1 MRLFRNGMRAIR
13 NTSPAVLFFRNCG
26 KMSVPCTAVRLI
38 TGKKMLMARMTRCL
52 LFTSI
57 LLQSRPL
64 YASLKMQF
72 KYPDGSTN
80 WQHVANW
87 SGSILILLLSIAVIT
102 LFITRRKVRKANL
115 ELHEIRN
122 GLELRVQERTA
133 TLDESNRLLKE
144 TNKLLEN
151 EIARHV
157 ETAARLRASES
168 YKKDILRSMP
178 LMLVGVNKDG
188 KITQWNRR
196 AEDITGITA
205 DEVLDRN
212 LWDAYPIITVS
223 PAQIGAAMDRNETI
237 TIKHSQRGQYYF
249 DITIYPLQDQ
259 AETGVVILID
269 DVTKKILAENMLI
282 QNDKIS
288 SMGELASS
296 MAHDINMPLQSILF
310 DLRTF
315 QGVLSDS
322 SQYMNEVKDNGIP
335 EKLGSLL
342 SHAYEKG
349 EKVASIVQNLQDFAR
364 GRSDRKQFSNIVDL
378 MEHTLELAG
387 DVLSAPSGL
396 RFVDIQ
402 IERSY
407 EKDLPMIPCYVTE
420 LQQAF
425 LSLFRHSHD
434 ALGRVNDPAHN
445 PVIRIQMNVSYGS
458 FWIRIQHNGVGL
470 TNDEQMY
477 LFEPFVRK
485 DTPEVSYDA
494 GKRLSFAYFIITE
507 QHQGHMAV
515 TSDINVGSTF
525 HIQLQLK

>member
-1 MRLFRNGMRAIR
+1 MLLLKMMRY
-13 NTSPAVLFFRNCG
+13 LFF
-26 KMSVPCTAVRLI
+26 I
-38 TGKKMLMARMTRCL
+38 
-52 LFTSI
+52 SI
-57 LLQSRPL
+57 FLHSQPL
-64 YASLKMQF
+64 YAGLRMQF

-87 SGSILILLLSIAVIT
+87 SGGILILLLTIAVIN
-102 LFITRRKVRKANL
+102 LFFTRRKVRKSNL
-115 ELHEIRN
+115 ELKEIRN

-151 EIARHV
+151 EIAKHV
-157 ETAARLRASES
+157 STASRLRASES
-168 YKKDILRSMP
+168 YIKNILRSMP
-178 LMLVGVNKDG
+178 LMLVGINKDG
-188 KITQWNRR
+188 QITQWNKR
-196 AEDITGITA
+196 AEDITGIKA
-205 DEVLDRN
+205 EDVLDKN

-223 PAQIGAAMDRNETI
+223 PSQVSEAIEKNKPI

-259 AETGVVILID
+259 IETGAVILID

-282 QNDKIS
+282 QNDKIT

-310 DLRTF
+310 DLRAF
-315 QGVLSDS
+315 QQLLSDG
-322 SQYMNEVKDNGIP
+322 SQHMNEITSNGMP

-349 EKVASIVQNLQDFAR
+349 EKVASIIQNLQDFAR
-364 GRSDRKQFSNIVDL
+364 GRSDRKQLSNIVDVI
-378 MEHTLELAG
+378 EHTLELAG

-396 RFVDIQ
+396 KFIDIQ
-402 IERSY
+402 IERNY

-425 LSLFRHSHD
+425 LSLFRHAYD
-434 ALGRVNDPAHN
+434 ALGRVNDPGHK
-445 PVIRIQMNVSYGS
+445 PTIKIQMNVSYDS

-470 TNDEQMY
+470 TNEEQLY

-485 DTPEVSYDA
+485 DMPEVGYDA

-515 TSDINVGSTF
+515 TSDINVGTTF
-525 HIQLQLK
+525 HIQMLLK

>member
-1 MRLFRNGMRAIR
+1 MLLKMMRH
-13 NTSPAVLFFRNCG
+13 
-26 KMSVPCTAVRLI
+26 
-38 TGKKMLMARMTRCL
+38 L
-52 LFTSI
+52 LFISI
-57 LLQSRPL
+57 FLQSQPL
-64 YASLKMQF
+64 YAALRMQF

-87 SGSILILLLSIAVIT
+87 SGGILILLLSIAVIN
-102 LFITRRKVRKANL
+102 LILTRRRVRKSNQ
-115 ELHEIRN
+115 ELKKIRN
-122 GLELRVQERTA
+122 ELELRVQERTA
-133 TLDESNRLLKE
+133 TLDESNRLLIE

-151 EIARHV
+151 EIANHV
-157 ETAARLRASES
+157 STAARLRASES
-168 YKKDILRSMP
+168 YIKNILKSMP

-188 KITQWNRR
+188 QITQWNKQ
-196 AEDITGITA
+196 AEDITGIKA
-205 DEVLDRN
+205 EDVLDRY

-223 PAQIGAAMDRNETI
+223 PGQVNEAMEKNETI
-237 TIKHSQRGQYYF
+237 TIKHCQRGQYYF

-259 AETGVVILID
+259 VEPGVVILID
-269 DVTKKILAENMLI
+269 DVTKKIVAENMLI

-296 MAHDINMPLQSILF
+296 MAHDINMPLQSILL

-315 QGVLSDS
+315 QHLLSDS
-322 SQYMNEVKDNGIP
+322 SQHVNEIRSNGMP
-335 EKLGSLL
+335 ERLSSLL

-364 GRSDRKQFSNIVDL
+364 GRSDRKQLSNMVDV

-387 DVLSAPSGL
+387 DLFSGQSKL
-396 RFVDIQ
+396 GFMDIQ
-402 IERSY
+402 IERNY

-425 LSLFRHSHD
+425 LSLFRHAYD
-434 ALGRVNDPAHN
+434 ALGRASEPDHK
-445 PVIRIQMNVSYGS
+445 PVIKIQMNVSYDS

-470 TNDEQMY
+470 TNEELLY

-485 DTPEVSYDA
+485 DTPEVGYDA

-507 QHQGHMAV
+507 QHQGYMSV
-515 TSDINVGSTF
+515 TSNLNVGTTF
-525 HIQLQLK
+525 HIQMLL

>member
-1 MRLFRNGMRAIR
+1 MIR
-13 NTSPAVLFFRNCG
+13 Y
-26 KMSVPCTAVRLI
+26 
-38 TGKKMLMARMTRCL
+38 L
-52 LFTSI
+52 LFISI
-57 LLQSRPL
+57 VLQSQPL
-64 YASLKMQF
+64 YASLRMQF

-87 SGSILILLLSIAVIT
+87 SGGILILLLSIAVIN
-102 LFITRRKVRKANL
+102 LFFTRRKVRKSNL
-115 ELHEIRN
+115 ELKEIRS

-144 TNKLLEN
+144 TNKLLES
-151 EIARHV
+151 EIANHV
-157 ETAARLRASES
+157 STASRLRTSES
-168 YKKDILRSMP
+168 YIKNILRSMP
-178 LMLVGVNKDG
+178 LMLVGVSRDG
-188 KITQWNRR
+188 QITQWNKR
-196 AEDITGITA
+196 AEDITGIRA
-205 DEVLDRN
+205 EDVLDKN

-223 PAQIGAAMDRNETI
+223 PGQVGEAMEKNETI

-249 DITIYPLQDQ
+249 DITIYPLQGQ
-259 AETGVVILID
+259 VETGVVIMID
-269 DVTKKILAENMLI
+269 DVTMKILAENMLI

-296 MAHDINMPLQSILF
+296 MAHDINMPLQSVLF

-315 QGVLSDS
+315 QRLLTDS
-322 SQYMNEVKDNGIP
+322 SQYMDEAMSNGMP

-364 GRSDRKQFSNIVDL
+364 GRSDRKQLSNIVDV

-387 DVLSAPSGL
+387 DVLSAPSKL

-402 IERSY
+402 IERNY

-425 LSLFRHSHD
+425 LSLFRHAYD
-434 ALGRVNDPAHN
+434 ALGRVNDPGHT
-445 PVIRIQMNVSYGS
+445 PVIKIQMNVSYDS

-470 TNDEQMY
+470 TNEEQLY

-485 DTPEVSYDA
+485 DTPEVGYDA

-507 QHQGHMAV
+507 QHQGNMAV
-515 TSDINVGSTF
+515 TSNINVGTTF
-525 HIQLQLK
+525 HIQMLLK

>member
-1 MRLFRNGMRAIR
+1 MLLKT
-13 NTSPAVLFFRNCG
+13 TSKLLVL
-26 KMSVPCTAVRLI
+26 SAL
-38 TGKKMLMARMTRCL
+38 A
-52 LFTSI
+52 
-57 LLQSRPL
+57 QSQPL
-64 YASLKMQF
+64 YAAIKMQF

-87 SGSILILLLSIAVIT
+87 SGAILILLLSVAVIN
-102 LFITRRKVRKANL
+102 LYFTRRKVRKSNR
-115 ELHEIRN
+115 ELNAIRN
-122 GLELRVQERTA
+122 ELELRVQERTA

-144 TNKLLEN
+144 TNRLLEN
-151 EIARHV
+151 EIAQHV
-157 ETAARLRASES
+157 STAARLRASES
-168 YKKDILRSMP
+168 YIQDILRSMP

-188 KITQWNRR
+188 QITQWNRR
-196 AEDITGITA
+196 AEDITGIKA
-205 DEVLDRN
+205 EDVLDSN
-212 LWDAYPIITVS
+212 LWEAYPIITVS
-223 PAQIGAAMDRNETI
+223 PAQVRAAMAQNETI

-249 DITIYPLQDQ
+249 DITVYPLQDQ

-296 MAHDINMPLQSILF
+296 MAHDINMPLQSILL

-315 QGVLSDS
+315 QHFLFDS
-322 SQYMNEVKDNGIP
+322 SQHMEEIKSDGMP
-335 EKLGSLL
+335 EKLGTLL

-364 GRSDRKQFSNIVDL
+364 GRSDRKQQSNIVDL

-387 DVLSAPSGL
+387 DVLSAPSRL
-396 RFVDIQ
+396 RFVDIR
-402 IERSY
+402 IERNY
-407 EKDLPMIPCYVTE
+407 EKDLPLIPCYVTE

-425 LSLFRHSHD
+425 LSLFRHAYD
-434 ALGRVNDPAHN
+434 ALGRVSDPGHV
-445 PVIRIQMNVSYGS
+445 PVIKIQMNVSYGS

-470 TNDEQMY
+470 TNEEQMY

-485 DTPEVSYDA
+485 DAPEVGYDA

-515 TSDINVGSTF
+515 TSDINVGTTF
-525 HIQLQLK
+525 HVQLLLK

>member
-1 MRLFRNGMRAIR
+1 MMRY
-13 NTSPAVLFFRNCG
+13 LFF
-26 KMSVPCTAVRLI
+26 I
-38 TGKKMLMARMTRCL
+38 
-52 LFTSI
+52 SI
-57 LLQSRPL
+57 FLQSQPL
-64 YASLKMQF
+64 YADLRMQF

-87 SGSILILLLSIAVIT
+87 SGGILILLLSIAVIN
-102 LFITRRKVRKANL
+102 LFFTRRKVRKSNL
-115 ELHEIRN
+115 ELKEIRN

-151 EIARHV
+151 EIAKHV
-157 ETAARLRASES
+157 STASRLRASES
-168 YKKDILRSMP
+168 YIKNILRSMP

-188 KITQWNRR
+188 HITQWNKR
-196 AEDITGITA
+196 AEDITGMKA
-205 DEVLDRN
+205 EDVLDKN

-223 PAQIGAAMDRNETI
+223 PDLVREAMEKNETI

-259 AETGVVILID
+259 VETGVVILID
-269 DVTKKILAENMLI
+269 DVTKKLLAENMLI

-315 QGVLSDS
+315 QHLLADS
-322 SQYMNEVKDNGIP
+322 SQHINEITSNGIP
-335 EKLGSLL
+335 GKLGSLL

-349 EKVASIVQNLQDFAR
+349 EKVASIVKNLQEFAR
-364 GRSDRKQFSNIVDL
+364 GRSDRKQLSNIVDV

-387 DVLSAPSGL
+387 DVLSAPPGL
-396 RFVDIQ
+396 KFTDIQ
-402 IERSY
+402 IDRNY
-407 EKDLPMIPCYVTE
+407 ENDLPMIPCYVTE
-420 LQQAF
+420 LQQAL
-425 LSLFRHSHD
+425 LSLFRHAYD
-434 ALGRVNDPAHN
+434 ALGKVNDPGHQ
-445 PVIRIQMNVSYGS
+445 PVIKIQMNVSYGS

-470 TNDEQMY
+470 TNEEQLY

-485 DTPEVSYDA
+485 DTPEVGYDA
-494 GKRLSFAYFIITE
+494 GKRLSFAYYIITE
-507 QHQGHMAV
+507 QHQGQMAV
-515 TSDINVGSTF
+515 TSDINVGTTF
-525 HIQLQLK
+525 HIQMLLK

>member
-1 MRLFRNGMRAIR
+1 MM
-13 NTSPAVLFFRNCG
+13 
-26 KMSVPCTAVRLI
+26 KY
-38 TGKKMLMARMTRCL
+38 L
-52 LFTSI
+52 LFIS
-57 LLQSRPL
+57 LFLQSQPI
-64 YASLKMQF
+64 YAALRMQF

-87 SGSILILLLSIAVIT
+87 SGAILIPLLSIAVIN
-102 LFITRRKVRKANL
+102 LFLTRRKVRKSNL
-115 ELHEIRN
+115 ELKAIRN
-122 GLELRVQERTA
+122 ELELRVQKRTA

-144 TNKLLEN
+144 TNQLLEN
-151 EIARHV
+151 EIAKHV
-157 ETAARLRASES
+157 STASRLRASES
-168 YKKDILRSMP
+168 YIKNILKSMP

-188 KITQWNRR
+188 QITQWNKR
-196 AEDITGITA
+196 AEDITGIKA
-205 DEVLDRN
+205 EDVLNKN

-223 PAQIGAAMDRNETI
+223 PSQVNDAMEKNEPI
-237 TIKHSQRGQYYF
+237 IIKHSQRGQYYF

-259 AETGVVILID
+259 VETGVVILID

-282 QNDKIS
+282 QNDKMS

-315 QGVLSDS
+315 QHLLSDS
-322 SQYMNEVKDNGIP
+322 SQYINEIASSGMP
-335 EKLGSLL
+335 EKLSNLL

-349 EKVASIVQNLQDFAR
+349 EKVASIVHNLQDFAR
-364 GRSDRKQFSNIVDL
+364 GRSDRKQLSNIVDV

-387 DVLSAPSGL
+387 DVLSVPSGL
-396 RFVDIQ
+396 RFKDIH
-402 IERSY
+402 IERNY

-425 LSLFRHSHD
+425 LSLFRHACD
-434 ALGRVNDPAHN
+434 ALGRVDRPEHK
-445 PVIRIQMNVSYGS
+445 PTIKIQMNVSYDS

-470 TNDEQMY
+470 TNEELLY

-485 DTPEVSYDA
+485 DTPEVDYDA

-507 QHQGHMAV
+507 QHQGQMAV
-515 TSDINVGSTF
+515 TSDVNVGTTF

>member
-1 MRLFRNGMRAIR
+1 
-13 NTSPAVLFFRNCG
+13 
-26 KMSVPCTAVRLI
+26 
-38 TGKKMLMARMTRCL
+38 
-52 LFTSI
+52 
-57 LLQSRPL
+57 
-64 YASLKMQF
+64 MQF

-87 SGSILILLLSIAVIT
+87 SGGILILLLSIVVIN
-102 LFITRRKVRKANL
+102 LFFTRRQVRKSNQ
-115 ELHEIRN
+115 ELKEIRS

-151 EIARHV
+151 EITKHV
-157 ETAARLRASES
+157 NTASRLRASES
-168 YKKDILRSMP
+168 YIKNILKSMP
-178 LMLVGVNKDG
+178 LMLVGLNKDG
-188 KITQWNRR
+188 EITQWNKR
-196 AEDITGITA
+196 AEEITGITA
-205 DEVLDRN
+205 EDVLGKN

-223 PAQIGAAMDRNETI
+223 PGLVNEAMQKHETI

-249 DITIYPLQDQ
+249 DITIYPLRDQ
-259 AETGVVILID
+259 VETGVVILLD

-310 DLRTF
+310 DLRAF
-315 QGVLSDS
+315 QHLLADS
-322 SQYMNEVKDNGIP
+322 SQHMGEIAGDVIP

-349 EKVASIVQNLQDFAR
+349 EKVASIVQNLQEFAR
-364 GRSDRKQFSNIVDL
+364 GRSDRKQLSNIVDVI
-378 MEHTLELAG
+378 EHTLDLAG

-396 RFVDIQ
+396 RFNDIH

-425 LSLFRHSHD
+425 LSLFRHAYD
-434 ALGRVNDPAHN
+434 ALGRVDDPGHK
-445 PVIRIQMNVSYGS
+445 PVIKIQMNVSYDS

-470 TNDEQMY
+470 TNDELLY

-485 DTPEVSYDA
+485 DTPEVGYDA

-507 QHQGHMAV
+507 QHQGQMAV
-515 TSDINVGSTF
+515 TSDVNVGTTF
-525 HIQLQLK
+525 HMQMQLK